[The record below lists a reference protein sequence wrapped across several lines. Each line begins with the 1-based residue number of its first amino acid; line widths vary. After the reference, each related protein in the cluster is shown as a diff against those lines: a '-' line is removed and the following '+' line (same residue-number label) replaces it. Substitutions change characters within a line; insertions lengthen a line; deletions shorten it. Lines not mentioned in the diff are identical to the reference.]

1 MREFMILMGELLFI
15 AVFQMISTTF
25 LDEVGQKW
33 IIKLINV
40 ACIVICYFLMLRYV
54 YNQLLEIFSIMT

>member
-1 MREFMILMGELLFI
+1 MRDFMILMGELLFI

-33 IIKLINV
+33 IIKLINI
-40 ACIVICYFLMLRYV
+40 ACIVICYFLLLRYV
-54 YNQLLEIFSIMT
+54 YNQLLEIFSLVA

>member
-1 MREFMILMGELLFI
+1 MRDFMILMGELLFI

-40 ACIVICYFLMLRYV
+40 ACIVICYFLLLRYV
-54 YNQLLEIFSIMT
+54 YNQLLEIFSLIQ